1 MSGYHSLWGFV
12 QYLLT
17 SCGELTSRW
26 FCYRS
31 IGLGISFKTHWRL
44 GFWPIPL
51 TCLFRS
57 ASSLYNYIN
66 APEINQEVLT
76 NLVKETSKS
85 ELHRS
90 MQMVPFTESEP
101 FEYKVK
107 CEEFSG
113 LKLAVYHEKSN
124 KNAKALCFFLHDF
137 GVSAKNFGSLFH

>member
-1 MSGYHSLWGFV
+1 MKMSYHSYLPRPAWV
-12 QYLLT
+12 KVRKNDSSSLLT
-17 SCGELTSRW
+17 LMRT
-26 FCYRS
+26 
-31 IGLGISFKTHWRL
+31 
-44 GFWPIPL
+44 
-51 TCLFRS
+51 
-57 ASSLYNYIN
+57 
-66 APEINQEVLT
+66 LT
-76 NLVKETSKS
+76 NLVKETPKS
-85 ELHRS
+85 ELYRS